1 MPGLCC
7 LTSPALFGKKVSW
20 FLLFT
25 PRNCSSFRSGVSKLN
40 SSLDARGSGKS
51 ASGRFTK
58 KQPREGSFSYIRVEE
73 RFKEDKERVR
83 REIQKTLL
91 AHVSACPLDEMGL
104 PTLDSKRP
112 VRRRTGLRRPFRRM
126 GNVAP
131 FHRTAHATGIV
142 LDPLVPLSKAEEE
155 VQVFLDHVEKSAAD
169 LLPSATIDAAVIGRE
184 ATLVYYP
191 VMSLRFSCSGG
202 QGAALFVPTTA
213 DLIALSV
220 PGRPPPTPERRL
232 VGLCGLAAGVIAG
245 SLMRLALLPPPWMS
259 SPLKRTATK
268 VRLLVLGLA
277 IAGAAWWVLR
287 HIVHTVDGRP
297 PRERPPVSPL
307 QCLSCSGD
315 LTGRAIDRLAFCLSC
330 QKTFLCDDPGLS
342 EIHSIHTTLLLRGKA
357 ACCPFPSGCGEGSP
371 SRPS

>member
-1 MPGLCC
+1 MPEMQAITCPRCGGVPDPEGGPGYLARC
-7 LTSPALFGKKVSW
+7 TSCGVLGRIEDPSGGQRLAVFPTCDAGTLLPHLARALREKGFLDSHLHTQE
-20 FLLFT
+20 LLFV
-25 PRNCSSFRSGVSKLN
+25 PFW
-40 SSLDARGSGKS
+40 
-51 ASGRFTK
+51 RFEAQLAGQVQGEREVREWKIHKETTE
-58 KQPREGSFSYIRVEE
+58 EGSFSYIRVEE
-73 RFKEDKERVR
+73 RFKDKERVR

-104 PTLDSKRP
+104 PTLDSKRQS
-112 VRRRTGLRRPFRRM
+112 VEGLGLRRPFRRM

-131 FHRTAHATGIV
+131 FHPGLHATGIV

-155 VQVFLDHVEKSAAD
+155 VQVFLDHVEKSLAAD
-169 LLPSATIDAAVIGRE
+169 LLPGATIDAAVIGRE

-202 QGAALFVPTTA
+202 QGAALFDANTA

-220 PGRPPPTPERRL
+220 PGRPPLTPERRL

-259 SPLKRTATK
+259 SPAGGPWQ

-287 HIVHTVDGRP
+287 HIVHTVDG
-297 PRERPPVSPL
+297 E
-307 QCLSCSGD
+307 
-315 LTGRAIDRLAFCLSC
+315 T
-330 QKTFLCDDPGLS
+330 
-342 EIHSIHTTLLLRGKA
+342 
-357 ACCPFPSGCGEGSP
+357 PS
-371 SRPS
+371 